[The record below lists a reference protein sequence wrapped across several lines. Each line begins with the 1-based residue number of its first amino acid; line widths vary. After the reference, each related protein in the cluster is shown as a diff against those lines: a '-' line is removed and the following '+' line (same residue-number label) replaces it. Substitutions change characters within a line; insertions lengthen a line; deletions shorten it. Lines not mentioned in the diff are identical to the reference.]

1 MLVRCLKYNGLM
13 LCVNKPL
20 TYTNK
25 SLKFHS
31 TQAEGLSPS
40 QITSALTVPGVTI
53 NATTVTDGTT
63 YTAAN
68 GAIITVNK
76 PPGSP
81 YATSITTTVNGQ
93 TVTLPF
99 VNPSNPTVVNG
110 KKL

>member
-1 MLVRCLKYNGLM
+1 MFVAHARIIT
-13 LCVNKPL
+13 LCNQQ
-20 TYTNK
+20 
-25 SLKFHS
+25 SLNIQS

-40 QITSALTVPGVTI
+40 QIASALTIPGVTI
-53 NATTVTDGTT
+53 NVTTVTDGTT

-93 TVTLPF
+93 TVALPL

-110 KKL
+110 EI